1 MIRERRTPR
10 LPTSGFLPD
19 IFSSPTRSF
28 PKPQRPIFD
37 RFRGSPFL
45 DRFRP
50 PFLRPRTEVDR
61 AADEYASAQSPY
73 AGLQDYLLNRPV
85 FDRGTRPSVQMPQIR
100 RLDRPDFTA
109 RDQKRNYAR
118 MLQQQRRQDQA
129 ASQERTQ
136 AIDALKK
143 ELGTERKT
151 DLGRISRNIGDTK
164 SELEQLLA
172 GLKTGV
178 AEDIGGTKSELQELI
193 KNIESGVGEN
203 LTETKTDLTAKID
216 TLQGGLGTVK
226 ENIAQE
232 LEKQKDTLTE
242 ADKTSADNLQG
253 QIDGLNQEFTT
264 LSDDIKTETGEQ
276 TDLLR
281 EEREQL
287 ITDLNAK
294 ITDISGSVEGLPITD
309 LETKFENLQ
318 ADADAIKETSSDE
331 KKALSEQIEALKE
344 SLATA
349 EGTTQADIQTAID
362 TLRQEVTGQSAEQIS
377 ALQTQLEGVGTQRA
391 ADIQAALDPAV
402 TDLQTQIETLRGEI
416 PQQQEAVDV
425 EALRKQITDEI
436 MGQMPT
442 APTPTPTPE
451 QPPTVTA
458 PSVVQTPELTPSA
471 SISPQDIMKM
481 AVGLNEPDLQ
491 YDMNNDGRITSA
503 DALAYV
509 KQNPAQP
516 PVQTPT
522 PVVEPVAAM
531 PAITPQDIMKM
542 AVGSMTPDLQY
553 DMNSDGRITSADALA
568 YVKQNPMQAP
578 VQAAPTP
585 VAPPPTGSF
594 GMMNPSMNFG
604 GSTALGIP
612 SIYPMPTQP
621 MPTPVTPPPPVMP
634 TQTFARGRASGR
646 ASGRGRAGG
655 RGR

>member
-28 PKPQRPIFD
+28 PKPQRPIFG
-37 RFRGSPFL
+37 RFP
-45 DRFRP
+45 P

-61 AADEYASAQSPY
+61 AADEYGSAQSPY

-109 RDQKRNYAR
+109 RDQRRNYER
-118 MLQQQRRQDQA
+118 MLQQQRSLEQA
-129 ASQERTQ
+129 ASQERAQ
-136 AIDALKK
+136 AIDALKQ
-143 ELGTERKT
+143 ELGAERKT

-164 SELEQLLA
+164 SELEELLE
-172 GLKTGV
+172 GLKT
-178 AEDIGGTKSELQELI
+178 
-193 KNIESGVGEN
+193 GVGEN
-203 LTETKTDLTAKID
+203 LTETKTDLTQKID
-216 TLQGGLGTVK
+216 TLQSGLGTVK

-377 ALQTQLEGVGTQRA
+377 ALQTQLEGVGAQRA
-391 ADIQAALDPAV
+391 ADIQAALNPAV

-425 EALRKQITDEI
+425 EALRKQITDDI

-451 QPPTVTA
+451 QPPTVAA
-458 PSVVQTPELTPSA
+458 PPVAQTPTPVVEPVA
-471 SISPQDIMKM
+471 AMPSITPQDIMKM

-509 KQNPAQP
+509 KQNP
-516 PVQTPT
+516 
-522 PVVEPVAAM
+522 
-531 PAITPQDIMKM
+531 
-542 AVGSMTPDLQY
+542 
-553 DMNSDGRITSADALA
+553 
-568 YVKQNPMQAP
+568 MQAP
-578 VQAAPTP
+578 EPIAPTP
-585 VAPPPTGSF
+585 VAPPPTRSF

-621 MPTPVTPPPPVMP
+621 MPMPTQPMPTPVTPPPPVMP

-646 ASGRGRAGG
+646 GRAGG

>member
-19 IFSSPTRSF
+19 IVFPPTRSF
-28 PKPQRPIFD
+28 PKPQRPIFG
-37 RFRGSPFL
+37 RFP
-45 DRFRP
+45 P

-109 RDQKRNYAR
+109 RDQRRNYER
-118 MLQQQRRQDQA
+118 MLQQQRSLEQA
-129 ASQERTQ
+129 ASQERAQ
-136 AIDALKK
+136 AIDALKQ
-143 ELGTERKT
+143 ELGAERKT

-164 SELEQLLA
+164 SELEELLE
-172 GLKTGV
+172 GLKT
-178 AEDIGGTKSELQELI
+178 
-193 KNIESGVGEN
+193 GVGEN
-203 LTETKTDLTAKID
+203 LTETKTDLTQKID
-216 TLQGGLGTVK
+216 TLQSGLGTVK

-377 ALQTQLEGVGTQRA
+377 ALQTQLEGVGAQRA
-391 ADIQAALDPAV
+391 ADIQAALNPAV

-425 EALRKQITDEI
+425 EALRKQITDDI

-451 QPPTVTA
+451 QPPTVAA
-458 PSVVQTPELTPSA
+458 PPVAQTPTPVVEPVA
-471 SISPQDIMKM
+471 AMPSITPQDIMKM

-509 KQNPAQP
+509 KQNP
-516 PVQTPT
+516 
-522 PVVEPVAAM
+522 
-531 PAITPQDIMKM
+531 
-542 AVGSMTPDLQY
+542 
-553 DMNSDGRITSADALA
+553 
-568 YVKQNPMQAP
+568 MQAP
-578 VQAAPTP
+578 
-585 VAPPPTGSF
+585 
-594 GMMNPSMNFG
+594 
-604 GSTALGIP
+604 
-612 SIYPMPTQP
+612 P

-646 ASGRGRAGG
+646 GRAGG

>member
-1 MIRERRTPR
+1 MIRERRDPR
-10 LPTSGFLPD
+10 LSTSGFLPD

-28 PKPQRPIFD
+28 PKPQRPIFG
-37 RFRGSPFL
+37 RFP
-45 DRFRP
+45 P

-109 RDQKRNYAR
+109 RDQRRNYEK
-118 MLQQQRRQDQA
+118 MLQQQRSQEQA
-129 ASQERTQ
+129 ASQERAQ
-136 AIDALKK
+136 AIDALKQ
-143 ELGTERKT
+143 ELGAERKT

-164 SELEQLLA
+164 SELEELLE
-172 GLKTGV
+172 GLKT
-178 AEDIGGTKSELQELI
+178 
-193 KNIESGVGEN
+193 GVGEN
-203 LTETKTDLTAKID
+203 LTETKTDLTQKID
-216 TLQGGLGTVK
+216 TLQSGLGTVK

-377 ALQTQLEGVGTQRA
+377 ALQTQLEGVGAQRA
-391 ADIQAALDPAV
+391 ADIQAALNPAV

-425 EALRKQITDEI
+425 EALRKQITDDI

-458 PSVVQTPELTPSA
+458 PPVVQTPELTPSA

-481 AVGLNEPDLQ
+481 AVGSITPDLQ

-503 DALAYV
+503 DALAF
-509 KQNPAQP
+509 
-516 PVQTPT
+516 
-522 PVVEPVAAM
+522 
-531 PAITPQDIMKM
+531 
-542 AVGSMTPDLQY
+542 
-553 DMNSDGRITSADALA
+553 
-568 YVKQNPMQAP
+568 VKQNPMQAP
-578 VQAAPTP
+578 EPAAPTP
-585 VAPPPTGSF
+585 VAPSPTGSF

-646 ASGRGRAGG
+646 GRAGG